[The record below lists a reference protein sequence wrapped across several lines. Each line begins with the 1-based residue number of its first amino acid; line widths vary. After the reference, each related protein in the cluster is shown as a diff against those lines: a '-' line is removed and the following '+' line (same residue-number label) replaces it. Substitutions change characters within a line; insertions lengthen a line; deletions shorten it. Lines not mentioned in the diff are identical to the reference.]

1 MINHHDFSKLNVMKK
16 NYFILY
22 LLCFS
27 CFGFA
32 QKKNLNH
39 ANKLFANKAYIEAAE
54 IYKQLEQSQEVLQK
68 LSDCYY
74 FNSQMVQAQIE
85 YSKLFNTYKYS
96 VSPITYFR
104 YAHSS
109 MGANDYKTADKI
121 MSEYLGQKV
130 NTEIFKEKLQK
141 AVPYNYEI
149 KEVDSG
155 SNEGDFGISYYGN
168 QVVFAS
174 LRNIDNP
181 RYRWNNQ
188 PYLDLYKAT
197 VSEDKILESIT
208 PFSENINTKTHE
220 SNATFSKDG
229 KTMYFSRTNDKRTQ
243 VGEEKY
249 AVVKIYRA
257 ELIDD
262 VWSNIQVMPFSSDT
276 YSTQHP
282 VLNKTNTKLFFSSDM
297 PSTNGSFDIY
307 YVNIS
312 DDNYSDPINLG
323 NSINTLHREQ
333 FPYISED
340 NSLYFSSNGHK
351 GFGGLDI
358 FASQLI
364 DTLYSKPLNLGT
376 SINTGMDDFGFIVKD
391 SIQEGFLSSNRTGV
405 DKLYSFSRI
414 ENKRTYTVKGD
425 VRDKHTKKLLPG
437 TKITLMTIDGT
448 IIDEMLVGED
458 ATYVFN
464 TEPNTVYKIEGY
476 RSFYIP
482 TIEGFDTNED
492 GEIEFNIELEIESY
506 DDAEEIVVTKTD
518 GYIYI
523 ELENIYFDLDKWDI
537 KPQAAQ
543 ILDILV
549 DLLKKYPRMEIQ
561 LGAHTD
567 SRSSDEYNIQ
577 LSLNRANSTLEY
589 LVSNGINIDRL
600 KSKGYGESQPLVL
613 CGDNCTEDEHSIN
626 RRCEFKILK

>member
-1 MINHHDFSKLNVMKK
+1 MINHHGFSKLNVMKK
-16 NYFILY
+16 NYTILC
-22 LLCFS
+22 LICFS

-32 QKKNLNH
+32 QKRNLNH

-54 IYKQLEQSQEVLQK
+54 IYKQLDPNQEILQK

-74 FNSQMVQAQIE
+74 YNSQMTQAKIE
-85 YSKLFNTYKYS
+85 YSKLFNMYKYS
-96 VSPITYFR
+96 LGPITYFR

-109 MGANDYKTADKI
+109 MGTNDYKTADKI
-121 MSEYLGQKV
+121 MSEYLGQEV
-130 NTEIFKEKLQK
+130 NTKLFMEELQK
-141 AVPYNYEI
+141 IVPYNYEI

-155 SNEGDFGISYYGN
+155 SGEGDFGISYYGN

-181 RYRWNNQ
+181 RYGWNNK

-197 VSEDKILESIT
+197 VSKDKILENIT

-229 KTMYFSRTNDKRTQ
+229 KIIYFSRTNDKRTQ
-243 VGEEKY
+243 IGKEKY
-249 AVVKIYRA
+249 AVVKIYKA
-257 ELIDD
+257 ELIDG

-297 PSTNGSFDIY
+297 PSSNGSFDIY

-333 FPYISED
+333 FPFLSED
-340 NSLYFSSNGHK
+340 NSLYFSSNGHN

-358 FASQLI
+358 YSSQLK
-364 DTLYSKPLNLGT
+364 DTIYLKPLNLGI
-376 SINTGMDDFGFIVKD
+376 SINTGMDDFSFILND

-405 DKLYSFSRI
+405 DKLYAFSRT
-414 ENKRTYTVKGD
+414 ENRRTFIVTGD

-437 TKITLMTIDGT
+437 TKITLMKTDGT
-448 IIDEMLVGED
+448 IIDEMFVGED
-458 ATYVFN
+458 AKYVFN
-464 TEPNTVYKIEGY
+464 TEPNMVYKIEGY

-482 TIEGFDTNED
+482 TNEEFNTNED
-492 GEIEFNIELEIESY
+492 GKIEFNIELEIESY
-506 DDAEEIVVTKTD
+506 DDAEEIVITKTD

-537 KPQAAQ
+537 KPQAAKT
-543 ILDILV
+543 LDVLV
-549 DLLKKYPRMEIQ
+549 NLLKKYPRMEIQ

-589 LVSNGINIDRL
+589 LVSNGINNNRL